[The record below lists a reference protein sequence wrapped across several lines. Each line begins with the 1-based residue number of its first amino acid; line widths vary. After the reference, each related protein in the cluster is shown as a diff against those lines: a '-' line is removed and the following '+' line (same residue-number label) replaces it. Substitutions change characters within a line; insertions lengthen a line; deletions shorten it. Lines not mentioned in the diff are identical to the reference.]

1 MASHWMNLPVDIF
14 AVILESADMETVSNL
29 CRAHSRLNNAI
40 VDIRRTQAALRLAA
54 PSGLPCVLSD
64 PDPTSAAPI
73 NQEDCECGDHRHAQ
87 HLRRV
92 HEMALSISNRPP
104 CSLLQRAP
112 TFYVDVPRAQPWG
125 RPAGWAWQELW
136 PDVYIW
142 EDICTVAVHLPK
154 LRELRIAF
162 RGDIGWPNDLEE
174 EEGRNM
180 AHLRSL
186 CSERGISVIT
196 V

>member
-1 MASHWMNLPVDIF
+1 MH
-14 AVILESADMETVSNL
+14 
-29 CRAHSRLNNAI
+29 
-40 VDIRRTQAALRLAA
+40 
-54 PSGLPCVLSD
+54 
-64 PDPTSAAPI
+64 
-73 NQEDCECGDHRHAQ
+73 
-87 HLRRV
+87 
-92 HEMALSISNRPP
+92 
-104 CSLLQRAP
+104 
-112 TFYVDVPRAQPWG
+112 
-125 RPAGWAWQELW
+125 
-136 PDVYIW
+136 IW